1 MNILQV
7 EDDKEWFERVVK
19 PALINAGAC
28 QVFHAVNHDEALE
41 ILHKE
46 FIDYL
51 IIDLAIPINRESPT
65 PDINNGLSLATH
77 IRKNFAGTPILI
89 LTGQSTEEAVESF
102 IENLPVTTFWDG
114 NQHHIVKVKKKK
126 NLDTVIETLS
136 STISELSSINAIELM
151 SNRCEL
157 DRHEKRS
164 VQLFAKHNNAIGA
177 EINAISEGLSSAKV
191 LRITLLNS
199 NGLPFHHA
207 LAKIDSHKNIDIED
221 INFRSNISKLPVG
234 SFPILLNS
242 YYAGCGSKK
251 GIFYQFATDYKSDY
265 FDLVVKN
272 QEDTI
277 EVLER
282 LKIILNHWI
291 QNKQMKQIT
300 VKDIR
305 RKLCSDVK
313 FETIQHE
320 LASIDG
326 IDVNTFEKN
335 QISAYSCIQHC
346 DLHGKNI
353 LISEDKH
360 PIIIDYGDVNEQSSD
375 IDIVTLELSQYFH
388 PSIRE
393 RFSPSIELF
402 ENWFNDDYYL
412 KNSPTPEVSNFLRDW
427 KSDSSFMNRQYIV
440 SVYSYAVRQLTY
452 DGTNKNYA
460 KALIKAA
467 INNF

>member
-1 MNILQV
+1 M
-7 EDDKEWFERVVK
+7 
-19 PALINAGAC
+19 
-28 QVFHAVNHDEALE
+28 
-41 ILHKE
+41 
-46 FIDYL
+46 
-51 IIDLAIPINRESPT
+51 
-65 PDINNGLSLATH
+65 
-77 IRKNFAGTPILI
+77 
-89 LTGQSTEEAVESF
+89 
-102 IENLPVTTFWDG
+102 
-114 NQHHIVKVKKKK
+114 
-126 NLDTVIETLS
+126 IETLS

-291 QNKQMKQIT
+291 QNKQMKQFT

-326 IDVNTFEKN
+326 IDVNTFEK
-335 QISAYSCIQHC
+335 
-346 DLHGKNI
+346 
-353 LISEDKH
+353 
-360 PIIIDYGDVNEQSSD
+360 
-375 IDIVTLELSQYFH
+375 
-388 PSIRE
+388 
-393 RFSPSIELF
+393 
-402 ENWFNDDYYL
+402 
-412 KNSPTPEVSNFLRDW
+412 
-427 KSDSSFMNRQYIV
+427 
-440 SVYSYAVRQLTY
+440 
-452 DGTNKNYA
+452 
-460 KALIKAA
+460 
-467 INNF
+467 